1 MKSLKMIHNN
11 DSFHPVI
18 YLISIILG
26 YFSLLNYKPMLD
38 FLMVILSIIGLII
51 TIILG
56 IKKLLKKDTLHK
68 E

>member
-1 MKSLKMIHNN
+1 MQHQDNL
-11 DSFHPVI
+11 HPVV

-38 FLMVILSIIGLII
+38 FIMVILSIIGLII
-51 TIILG
+51 TIALG
-56 IKKLLKKDTLHK
+56 IKRLFKKDTLHK